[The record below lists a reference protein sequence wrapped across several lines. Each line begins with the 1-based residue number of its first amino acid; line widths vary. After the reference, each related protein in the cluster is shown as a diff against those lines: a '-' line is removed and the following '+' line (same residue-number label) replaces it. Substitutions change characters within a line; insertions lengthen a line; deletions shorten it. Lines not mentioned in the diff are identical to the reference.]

1 MKEKDL
7 QDGMKSMLGCETII
21 RRKNRTEKNIK
32 KTQFLSIINQYE
44 DALTRSMMV
53 QGQFSLDLSSY
64 EELFFQMLDNMMLLS
79 WGENAFQLISFY
91 LFERINP
98 DNLQEQFIVGE
109 NGEEIFIKTPT
120 DLYNTIIKLYPN
132 TFS

>member
-7 QDGMKSMLGCETII
+7 QDGIKSMLGCESII

-32 KTQFLSIINQYE
+32 KTQFLHIIKQYE
-44 DALTRSMMV
+44 DALTRSMMI
-53 QGQFSLDLSSY
+53 QGQFNLDMASY
-64 EELFFQMLDNMMLLS
+64 EELFFQMMDSMMLLA
-79 WGENAFQLISFY
+79 WGESVYQLIAFY
-91 LFERINP
+91 FFERIDPNT
-98 DNLQEQFIVGE
+98 LQEQFIVAEDGS
-109 NGEEIFIKTPT
+109 EIYIKTPL